1 MMVLLDEHSVIA
13 KKNNIGLNYFY
24 FWQNIDHLQQVED
37 WFENKLF

>member
-13 KKNNIGLNYFY
+13 NKNIGLNYFY